1 MAGTSGPTGTSTGT
15 AAPTGTGATSWADS
29 MASSNIYSNMQT
41 VTNTNFLTQ
50 TSQPDITSLVNGV
63 MQQMVGRNATPE
75 EIQRYGAE
83 LLAAERANPGSY
95 SGVTQYGPS
104 GKRSDVTGTQ
114 LTTGVDPSGFLQTL
128 ISGTADAQSYKA
140 ATGYMQA
147 MMQSI
152 GQFKGEYNG

>member
-1 MAGTSGPTGTSTGT
+1 MTVNKPAGISTPP
-15 AAPTGTGATSWADS
+15 AATGATGTTW
-29 MASSNIYSNMQT
+29 MQGLQSTSQMYNPT
-41 VTNTNFLTQ
+41 VTSTTYLTQ

-83 LLAAERANPGSY
+83 LLAAEKANVGRY
-95 SGVTQYGPS
+95 SGETTYGET
-104 GKRSDVTGTQ
+104 GKRNTVTGLQT
-114 LTTGVDPSGFLQTL
+114 TTGVDPSAFLQTL

-152 GQFKGEYNG
+152 GQFKGAYNG